1 MEKRWNLYLSTIEIE
16 IIEKKLDDIINSLTF
31 KYSRQPEMLSLIPDQ
46 LVENN
51 IKISSTIKLHIN
63 QNDDLYSDEKEDEK
77 SVFYRDVYNDFKRA
91 ETLEQL
97 VGSVLYAIQNEN
109 LKQQKQRT
117 YFKNFMYSIK
127 NLDSETVKKKMKY

>member
-117 YFKNFMYSIK
+117 DFKNFMYSIK